1 MYFLQP
7 AYILHTRPYRD
18 TSLLIDFFT
27 KNHGTIRMVA
37 RGIKSAK
44 SPLKGLLQ
52 PFIPLLISFSW
63 KRELALLTHAEI
75 MKIHQPLVGKYL
87 FSGLYINELLMKLLQ
102 QHDAHPELYQHYE
115 HALQALSTQINLQIP
130 LRRFEKNLLAELGYG
145 LDLTRD
151 AITHQPIALEQFYQ
165 FLPQRGFILDIGNR
179 LSNAA
184 RFSGKALLALARENF
199 ADHALLNEM
208 RQLLR
213 FVIADLL
220 GNRVLKSRDLFGR
233 VDLARRDS

>member
-1 MYFLQP
+1 MYLLQP
-7 AYILHTRPYRD
+7 TYILHTRPYRD

-27 KNHGTIRMVA
+27 KNYGIITMVA

-52 PFIPLLISFSW
+52 PFIPLSISFNW
-63 KRELALLTHAEI
+63 KRELGLLTHAETLK
-75 MKIHQPLVGKYL
+75 MHHPLAGKHL
-87 FSGLYINELLMKLLQ
+87 FSAFYINELLMKLVQ
-102 QHDAHPELYQHYE
+102 RHDAHPELYEHYE
-115 HALQALSTQINLQIP
+115 HALNELSTQTNLQIP

-151 AITHQPIALEQFYQ
+151 AMTHQPIVLEQFYQ
-165 FLPQRGFILDIGNR
+165 FLPQHGFILDIGNH

-199 ADHALLNEM
+199 ADPALLNEM

-213 FVIADLL
+213 FVIGDLL

-233 VDLARRDS
+233 VD